1 MRAQRVP
8 EVPPPRLV
16 FDDLR
21 PTVDAQ
27 LNDPLIVEAGKRYA
41 RIGRDLPNLGRT
53 QVGDEG
59 QTRRCLVEAAQHD
72 GSDLRRTVLADGRE
86 LHQRKGRSLFD
97 RIAGQGLALASL
109 FFVQDD
115 IDAGRLARP
124 FATELRVGSDFY
136 LVSPRKPRHPEPTA
150 DVRSWLLTAAR

>member
-97 RIAGQGLALASL
+97 RIGQHQPDIMEQCLLHGAFPAG
-109 FFVQDD
+109 
-115 IDAGRLARP
+115 ARP
-124 FATELRVGSDFY
+124 TPASGSTSGATFRD
-136 LVSPRKPRHPEPTA
+136 PN
-150 DVRSWLLTAAR
+150 